1 MILSIESSCDDSSLA
16 LTRIDDAKLMYH
28 IKLSQ
33 DEEHSHYGGV
43 VPEIASRLHAQRLPE
58 ILLMLKKFLNN
69 DFSSLKAIAVTSRPG
84 LSVTLVEGMMMAKTL
99 ALALHLPLICVNHL
113 RGHIY
118 SLFIDNPT
126 STFPLGILLVSGG
139 HTQILQAYSQTR
151 IALIA
156 QSLDDSF
163 GESFDKV
170 AKNLRLGYP
179 GGPIVQQMAQN
190 FAKKVNHFPPHHFP
204 VPLSQSKQLAFSFS
218 GLKNAVRLAIIEDSK
233 TSSITQ
239 ENIES
244 ICAGFEQSACTH
256 ILQRC
261 KMYFQMPLAQETKH
275 FAIVGGASAN
285 LRLRQEI
292 ESLCQ
297 QYDKKLLL
305 APLEF
310 CSDNAA
316 MIGRA
321 AIEDYLQKNFT
332 PLNEAQV
339 TPKNLPGDF
348 IS

>member
-16 LTRIDDAKLMYH
+16 LTRIADAKLVYH

-33 DEEHSHYGGV
+33 DQEHSRYGGV
-43 VPEIASRLHAQRLPE
+43 VPEIASRLHAERLPE
-58 ILLMLKKFLNN
+58 ILSKLKIFLNN
-69 DFSSLKAIAVTSRPG
+69 DFSCLKAIAVTSRPG
-84 LSVTLVEGMMMAKTL
+84 LSVTLIEGMMMAKTL
-99 ALALHLPLICVNHL
+99 ALALHLPLICINHL

-118 SLFIDNPT
+118 SLFINNPT
-126 STFPLGILLVSGG
+126 PIFPLGILLVSGG
-139 HTQILQAYSQTR
+139 HTQILQAHSQTR
-151 IALIA
+151 IAIIA

-170 AKNLRLGYP
+170 AKNLHLGYP
-179 GGPIVQQMAQN
+179 GGPIVQEMAQN
-190 FAKKVNHFPPHHFP
+190 FTKTHRTPHQFP
-204 VPLSQSKQLAFSFS
+204 VPLAQSKQLAFSFS

-233 TSSITQ
+233 DSPLQQ
-239 ENIES
+239 ENLES
-244 ICAGFEQSACTH
+244 ICAGFEQSACAH

-261 KMYFQMPLAQETKH
+261 KMYFQTPSAQEIKF

-321 AIEDYLQKNFT
+321 AIEDYKCKNFT
-332 PLNEAQV
+332 PLSEARV
-339 TPKNLPGDF
+339 APKSLSGDF
-348 IS
+348 V

>member
-16 LTRIDDAKLMYH
+16 LTQITDARLIYH

-33 DEEHSHYGGV
+33 DQEHSRYGGV
-43 VPEIASRLHAQRLPE
+43 VPEIASRLHAERLPE
-58 ILLMLKKFLNN
+58 ILLKLKKFLNN

-84 LSVTLVEGMMMAKTL
+84 LSVTLIEGMMMAKTL
-99 ALALHLPLICVNHL
+99 SLALHLPLICINHL

-118 SLFIDNPT
+118 SLFINNPT
-126 STFPLGILLVSGG
+126 PIFPLGILLVSGG
-139 HTQILQAYSQTR
+139 HTQILHAYSQTH
-151 IALIA
+151 IAIIA

-170 AKNLRLGYP
+170 AKNLHLGYP
-179 GGPIVQQMAQN
+179 GGPIVQEMAQN
-190 FAKKVNHFPPHHFP
+190 FAQKNDSSPHCFP
-204 VPLSQSKQLAFSFS
+204 VPLAQSKQLAFSFS
-218 GLKNAVRLAIIEDSK
+218 GLKNAVRLAIMEDSED
-233 TSSITQ
+233 SPLRQ
-239 ENIES
+239 EKIES
-244 ICAGFEQSACTH
+244 ICAGFEQSACAH

-261 KMYFQMPLAQETKH
+261 KMYFQTPLAQEIRH

-310 CSDNAA
+310 CADNAA

-321 AIEDYLQKNFT
+321 AIEDYEQKNFT
-332 PLNEAQV
+332 PLSEAQV
-339 TPKNLPGDF
+339 APKSLVNDF
-348 IS
+348 V